1 MKRAAR
7 EALRARIRAIETGAG
22 RGAAA
27 RDLPDEVVSLGVSA
41 IDRALPWGG
50 LPRRALHALT
60 AAGGAGGAATGFAAV
75 LVGGFC
81 GAGGEALWCSRRADL
96 YAPGLAALGVDAARL
111 LAVHAARAEDVL
123 WTLEE
128 ALGCGR
134 FAAVLGEAAT
144 GPIASRRLQ
153 LAARTHGS
161 TCLLLDLEG
170 ARPLAPSA
178 AATCWRVAPAP
189 GARGPGGGPAAPRWR
204 LELARCRGAP
214 APRNWTVEWRHET
227 RDLAVA
233 APLADRPSPRAL
245 PAA

>member
-81 GAGGEALWCSRRADL
+81 GAGGEALWCSRPRRPLRAGARRTGCRCRPAARGARRAGGGRAVDSGGGARLRPIRRGAGGGRYRSDREPPPAARGPHPRFHLSAARSRGRAASRPVRRRDL
-96 YAPGLAALGVDAARL
+96 LAGRPGTGRARPRRRAGGAAL
-111 LAVHAARAEDVL
+111 AARAR
-123 WTLEE
+123 TLS
-128 ALGCGR
+128 GR
-134 FAAVLGEAAT
+134 SG
-144 GPIASRRLQ
+144 ASK
-153 LAARTHGS
+153 
-161 TCLLLDLEG
+161 LDG
-170 ARPLAPSA
+170 RMAP
-178 AATCWRVAPAP
+178 
-189 GARGPGGGPAAPRWR
+189 
-204 LELARCRGAP
+204 
-214 APRNWTVEWRHET
+214 
-227 RDLAVA
+227 
-233 APLADRPSPRAL
+233 
-245 PAA
+245 